1 MQEPLPPLS
10 AAAQAF
16 RPGIYRHY
24 KGGVYHALHVARHS
38 EDPSQEFVVYQS
50 TTEPDR
56 VWIRPLGM
64 FLEDVEVGAYK
75 GPRFAW
81 VGDMV

>member
-1 MQEPLPPLS
+1 MTDLPPLS
-10 AAAQAF
+10 DAARKF

-56 VWIRPLGM
+56 VWIRPLAM
-64 FLEDVEVGAYK
+64 FLENVEAEEYQ
-75 GPRFAW
+75 GPRFTW
-81 VGDMV
+81 LREV